1 MKEEKALKP
10 PNQTDCK
17 LGRHHKP
24 SPHSNQTIKDHWS
37 RGVRIEYKKL
47 TFRREKIIA
56 FSAVITNLT
65 EQQQQ
70 QLDLDRSQQLSAS
83 PCLITGYL
91 LPSSIMQASWIP
103 SSKICQLACLFYLAC
118 KLFPTI
124 FFIMLYFILFISTLE
139 RICTISKQNFQ
150 SNFTHFIQIV
160 CLMIMWITKKME
172 QWPPQRLLQWESKL
186 SNKKNTFSGFIWK
199 FWFPLQ

>member
-1 MKEEKALKP
+1 MNEEKALKP

-17 LGRHHKP
+17 RGRHHKP
-24 SPHSNQTIKDHWS
+24 SPHSNQTFKDHWS

-83 PCLITGYL
+83 SRLITGYL

-118 KLFPTI
+118 KSLPTV
-124 FFIMLYFILFISTLE
+124 FFIMLYFILFISTL
-139 RICTISKQNFQ
+139 TGKNLHNFKAKFPIKFYSFY
-150 SNFTHFIQIV
+150 SNSMLDDNV
-160 CLMIMWITKKME
+160 NYKKTE
-172 QWPPQRLLQWESKL
+172 Q
-186 SNKKNTFSGFIWK
+186 
-199 FWFPLQ
+199 

>member
-24 SPHSNQTIKDHWS
+24 SPHSHQTIKDHWS

-47 TFRREKIIA
+47 TFRSEKIIA

-65 EQQQQ
+65 EQQQ
-70 QLDLDRSQQLSAS
+70 LDLDRSQQLSAS
-83 PCLITGYL
+83 SRLITGYL

-118 KLFPTI
+118 KSLPTV
-124 FFIMLYFILFISTLE
+124 FFMMLYFILFISTLV

-150 SNFTHFIQIV
+150 SNFNYFIQIV
-160 CLMIMWITKKME
+160 CLMIM
-172 QWPPQRLLQWESKL
+172 
-186 SNKKNTFSGFIWK
+186 
-199 FWFPLQ
+199 

>member
-17 LGRHHKP
+17 RGRHHKP

-83 PCLITGYL
+83 SRLIHGYL

-118 KLFPTI
+118 KLFPTV
-124 FFIMLYFILFISTLE
+124 FFIMLYFILFISTLV

-160 CLMIMWITKKME
+160 CLMIM
-172 QWPPQRLLQWESKL
+172 
-186 SNKKNTFSGFIWK
+186 
-199 FWFPLQ
+199 